1 MEYTVRQIAEITG
14 GKLLYGDPETLL
26 HHITFDSR
34 AMLGDDLFVPVAG
47 ERVDGHRFIGG
58 AFACGATASLTA
70 HEDAVPSG
78 DALPAGRAVI
88 LVDDTL
94 AALQTIGRYHRE
106 HALKMPVVGVTGSVG
121 KTTTREMTMAALSAG
136 GRVTGSIKNMNS
148 QLGVPVTLCHM
159 DETADLAVAEMGI
172 SLPGEM
178 ERLTAMVQPDI
189 VLVTNIGI
197 AHIENLGSRE
207 GICRE
212 KMKIADRLPEGGAA
226 VLNGDEPLL
235 RSYAENKP
243 FRTVFYGL
251 GPDCEVTAKDVDLGE
266 SASFTAVFAP
276 SLGGEKKEV
285 FVQLTVPGEHHVM
298 DALAAL
304 AAAAVLGVDLEAA
317 AAELASFG
325 GFSRRWERVRLGG
338 LQLIDDSYNANP
350 VSMKASLAS
359 FARVAAKRRIAVLA
373 DMLEL
378 GPESPAMHGDVGGF
392 AASLPID
399 IYITY
404 GTDIAKA
411 DAALAAAGRTVL
423 HAQDAEDAARI
434 ACEVAA
440 DGDAMLLKGSN
451 SMRLDV
457 VRRRLTEEMNQN

>member
-1 MEYTVRQIAEITG
+1 MMEYSVKQICEITG
-14 GKLLYGDPETLL
+14 GKLLFGSPDTLL

-34 AMLGDDLFVPVAG
+34 TMLGDDLFVPVPG
-47 ERVDGHRFIGG
+47 EKVDGHRFIGG
-58 AFACGATASLTA
+58 AFACGAAASLTA
-70 HEDAVPSG
+70 KEDAVPSG
-78 DALPAGRAVI
+78 DALPEDRAVI
-88 LVDDTL
+88 LVDDTFE
-94 AALQTIGRYHRE
+94 ALQTIGRVRRE
-106 HALKMPVVGVTGSVG
+106 QELKMPMVGITGSVG

-159 DETADLAVAEMGI
+159 DETADFAVAEMGI

-178 ERLTAMVQPDI
+178 ERLAAMVQPD
-189 VLVTNIGI
+189 VAVVTNIGV

-212 KMKIADRLPEGGAA
+212 KMKITERLPEGGAA

-235 RSYAENKP
+235 REFAKDKP

-251 GPDCEVTAKDVDLGE
+251 GEGCDVTAKDIDLGE

-276 SLGGEKKEV
+276 SLYGEEKEV
-285 FVQLTVPGEHHVM
+285 FVQLTVPGEHHVV

-304 AAAAVLGVDLEAA
+304 AAAAVLGVDAEDA

-325 GFSRRWERVRLGG
+325 GFARRWERIPLES
-338 LQLIDDSYNANP
+338 LLLIDDSYNANP

-359 FARVAAKRRIAVLA
+359 FARVAADRRIAVLA

-378 GPESPAMHGDVGGF
+378 GPDGPAMHRSVGEF
-392 AASLPID
+392 AAALPID
-399 IYITY
+399 LFITY
-404 GTDIAKA
+404 GTAIEEA
-411 DAALAAAGRTVL
+411 DAAISEAGKNVL
-423 HAQDAEDAARI
+423 HAKDAEDAARI
-434 ACEVAA
+434 LGEIAA
-440 DGDAMLLKGSN
+440 GGDAVLLKGSN
-451 SMRLDV
+451 SMHLDIIRKRLS
-457 VRRRLTEEMNQN
+457 EEMK